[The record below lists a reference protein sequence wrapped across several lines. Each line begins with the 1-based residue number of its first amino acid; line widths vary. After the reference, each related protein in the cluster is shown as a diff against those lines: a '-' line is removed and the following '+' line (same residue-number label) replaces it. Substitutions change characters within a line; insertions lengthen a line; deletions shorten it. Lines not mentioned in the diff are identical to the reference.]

1 MDTQLRGK
9 LSAKALIFTNR
20 FLTKYKKEQLVIN
33 LMHGSPLRK
42 VEGYVENDTCDYVIT
57 ELNILLVRNRMSDQ
71 LEIGVPEHGNHP

>member
-1 MDTQLRGK
+1 M
-9 LSAKALIFTNR
+9 
-20 FLTKYKKEQLVIN
+20 IN